1 MIPTHRPYLGQEELD
16 AVARVFDSRWLGM
29 GEVTKEFEEK
39 LREFLGAKHVIAVN
53 TGTSALHLALSALG
67 MQPGD
72 EVIVPSLT
80 FAATVQA
87 IMAAGAKP
95 VFCDVCEDTLN
106 MDVSDALGRVSA
118 RMNVIMPVHFA
129 GLPCEMDELLPQ
141 ARERN
146 IRIVEDAAQAFGSL
160 YKGRR
165 VGTLSDITCFSFD
178 AIKNITCGNGGA
190 VVTDSDEIAKQVS
203 LKRNIGIDND
213 SWSRRG
219 DELYRSYKVVAPGYR
234 YHLSDINAAIGLEQ
248 LKRFDTFR
256 ARKQAI
262 VRQYDEAFKDVS
274 GLGLVKHGLEE
285 TFPFTY
291 IVRVLDKR
299 RDALMTYLRGKEIE
313 TLIQFTPNH
322 LQPAFA
328 DFRVPLPVTEQLYEE
343 ILSLPL
349 YFEMTDAEVGRA
361 IDAVMAFFKEA
372 S

>member
-1 MIPTHRPYLGQEELD
+1 MIPTHRPYLDREELD

-29 GEVTKEFEEK
+29 GEITKRFESKLSEFI
-39 LREFLGAKHVIAVN
+39 GAKHVIAVN

-67 MQPGD
+67 IQPGD

-80 FAATVQA
+80 FVGTVQA
-87 IMAAGAKP
+87 ILAAGAQP

-106 MDVSDALGRVSA
+106 MDVSDALGRVRA
-118 RMNVIMPVHFA
+118 RTNVIMPVHFA

-146 IRIVEDAAQAFGSL
+146 LRIVEDAAQAFGSS

-165 VGTLSDITCFSFD
+165 LGTLSAITCFSFD
-178 AIKNITCGNGGA
+178 AIKNITCGSGGA
-190 VVTDSDEIAKQVS
+190 VATDNDEVARQVF
-203 LKRNIGIDND
+203 LKRNIGINRDY
-213 SWSRRG
+213 WSRRG
-219 DELYRSYKVVAPGYR
+219 GEQNWFYEVVTSGYR
-234 YHLSDINAAIGLEQ
+234 YHLNDLNAAIGLEQ
-248 LKRFDTFR
+248 LKRFDAFKE
-256 ARKQAI
+256 RKRAI
-262 VRQYDEAFKDVS
+262 VRLYDEAFKDIG
-274 GLGLVKHGLEE
+274 GLALVKHNLEE

-299 RDALMTYLRGKEIE
+299 RDALMRHLRGKGIE

-328 DFRVPLPVTEQLYEE
+328 DFRIPLPITEQLYEE

-349 YFEMTDAEVGRA
+349 FFEMTDAEVDRT
-361 IDAVMAFFKEA
+361 IDAVTALIK
-372 S
+372 